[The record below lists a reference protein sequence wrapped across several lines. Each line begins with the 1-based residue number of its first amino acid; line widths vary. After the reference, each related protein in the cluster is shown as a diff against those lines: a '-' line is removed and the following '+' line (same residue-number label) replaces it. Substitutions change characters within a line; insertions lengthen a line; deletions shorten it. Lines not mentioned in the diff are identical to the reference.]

1 MVRYGAHDDKRA
13 EHIMSTL
20 HTIDW
25 SVCLV
30 TDRRAAGGRDLL
42 DIVRAAV
49 TGGATLIQLRDKDAS
64 TREMLDLG
72 RAMLEITRS
81 AGVPLIVND
90 RIDVALALDADGVHV
105 GQDDMPADITR
116 NLIGPDRIL
125 GVSAETVAQA
135 QAAEDS
141 GADYL
146 GVGTVFATPSKA
158 DAGAPIGLD
167 GLRAIAQ
174 ISSVPILAIGGI
186 TADNAASIREAGAH
200 GVAVISAIVSA
211 HDPQAAARTLRQQ
224 MQP

>member
-1 MVRYGAHDDKRA
+1 MLRA
-13 EHIMSTL
+13 YEQEQRTESYMKSL

-30 TDRRAAGGRDLL
+30 TDRPTAGRRDLL

-49 TGGATLIQLRDKDAS
+49 AGGATLVQLREKEAS

-72 RAMLEITRS
+72 RAMLDITR
-81 AGVPLIVND
+81 AANVPLIVND

-105 GQDDMPADITR
+105 GQDDMPADVAR
-116 NLIGPDRIL
+116 RLIGPDRIL
-125 GVSAETVAQA
+125 GVSAETVEQA

-167 GLRAIAQ
+167 GMRAIAQ
-174 ISSVPILAIGGI
+174 VSSVPLLAIGGI
-186 TADNAASIREAGAH
+186 TADNAADIRKAGAH
-200 GVAVISAIVSA
+200 GVAVISAIISA
-211 HDPQAAARTLRQQ
+211 PDPQDAARALYQQ
-224 MQP
+224 MQH